1 MALKE
6 SITTEFE
13 LSKWLRGTSLED
25 SYTFP
30 ALRHIVEYFNEL
42 GEDVEIDRFVIS
54 EFTEYDVDGLV
65 EAYDYLLDK
74 DYVED
79 MDEIEKA
86 EEVYN
91 KLEDDIYIYK
101 LGNGNYIVRE

>member
-13 LSKWLRGTSLED
+13 LCKWLRGTSLED

>member
-13 LSKWLRGTSLED
+13 LYKWLRGTSLED

-30 ALRHIVEYFNEL
+30 ALRHIVEYFNDF

-54 EFTEYDVDGLV
+54 EFTEYDAECLVDN
-65 EAYDYLLDK
+65 YSYLLDK

-79 MDEIEKA
+79 MDETEKA

-91 KLEDDIYIYK
+91 KLEGDIYIYK
-101 LGNGNYIVRE
+101 LENGNYIVRE

>member
-13 LSKWLRGTSLED
+13 LYKWLRGTSLSD

-30 ALRHIVEYFNEL
+30 ALRHIVEYFNEF
-42 GEDVEIDRFVIS
+42 GEDVEIDRFIIS
-54 EFTEYDVDGLV
+54 EFTEYDAECLVDN
-65 EAYDYLLDK
+65 YSYLLDK
-74 DYVED
+74 DYVEG
-79 MDEIEKA
+79 MDETEKA

-101 LGNGNYIVRE
+101 LENGNYIVRE

>member
-13 LSKWLRGTSLED
+13 LYKWLRGTSLED

-42 GEDVEIDRFVIS
+42 GEM
-54 EFTEYDVDGLV
+54 
-65 EAYDYLLDK
+65 K
-74 DYVED
+74 
-79 MDEIEKA
+79 
-86 EEVYN
+86 
-91 KLEDDIYIYK
+91 
-101 LGNGNYIVRE
+101 

>member
-13 LSKWLRGTSLED
+13 LYKWLRGTSLSD

-30 ALRHIVEYFNEL
+30 ALRHIVEYFNDF
-42 GEDVEIDRFVIS
+42 GEDVEIDRFIIS
-54 EFTEYDVDGLV
+54 EFTEYDDSGLV

-74 DYVED
+74 DYVEG
-79 MDEIEKA
+79 MDETEKA

-91 KLEDDIYIYK
+91 KLEGDIYIYK
-101 LGNGNYIVRE
+101 LENGNYIVRE